1 MLEGKAAG
9 VSIQNVSSTFGSA
22 PKIRVRGATSIN
34 GENKPLWVVDGIVL
48 EDVVNVSNDQLASGD
63 PTTLLGSSV
72 AGINTNDIETI
83 DVLKDAAATALYG
96 ARAMNGVVVI
106 TTKEEKKEN
115 HVFIIAETTQYGPN
129 HVILNSIL

>member
-1 MLEGKAAG
+1 M
-9 VSIQNVSSTFGSA
+9 T
-22 PKIRVRGATSIN
+22 
-34 GENKPLWVVDGIVL
+34 
-48 EDVVNVSNDQLASGD
+48 

-106 TTKEEKKEN
+106 TTKRGKEGKPRIHYSGN
-115 HVFIIAETTQYGPN
+115 YTVRTKPRYSEFNIMNSARSNVCVCRNGTKRFINFG
-129 HVILNSIL
+129 HCK